1 MAAQVTVEEAA
12 RRLGVSSITIRRR
25 LKRGQLQAIK
35 VDTPQGHQW
44 LVQLHEPD
52 GQADQAAAE
61 AATERPSTPPIEQVP
76 ATDALAR
83 EIARLEAHNQDL
95 RAQLDDRV
103 REIERLHTILSQ
115 TVRALP
121 VPEPQPIEA
130 PDAVSNQAP
139 DRSLTQEATVS
150 NQAPDRSLTQ
160 EATVS
165 NHEPGRLGWWP
176 RLVAWMRGA

>member
-1 MAAQVTVEEAA
+1 MAVQVTVEEAA

-25 LKRGQLQAIK
+25 LKRGHLQAVK

-44 LVQLHEPD
+44 LVQLDDAGGQGEHAPD
-52 GQADQAAAE
+52 YAPAE
-61 AATERPSTPPIEQVP
+61 AASERPPTPPIEQVP

-83 EIARLEAHNQDL
+83 ELARLEAHNHDL

-121 VPEPQPIEA
+121 TPEPQPVEA
-130 PDAVSNQAP
+130 PAPATTQASEQP
-139 DRSLTQEATVS
+139 LTQDG
-150 NQAPDRSLTQ
+150 API
-160 EATVS
+160 
-165 NHEPGRLGWWP
+165 NHDPGRRGWWP
-176 RLVAWMRGA
+176 RVVAWMSGA